1 MRRQRNTFQTKE
13 QGKTLEKELNET
25 EINNLSD
32 KGFRVI
38 AVKML
43 TDLWRR
49 MGKLCENFS
58 EEI

>member
-58 EEI
+58 KEI